1 MLSNGRHLVS
11 HATTRSRYIA
21 TSLSACLFSLGTPRT
36 SRYLLRFL
44 DSIEDRFD
52 KPMPHA
58 WAGRLAAGT
67 FFSRIR
73 RCQVDFFREREK
85 KTHASMLTGHHPPL
99 PAGTF
104 LPSRTMHE
112 PTSVQHTCTYAFL
125 VARGENPGTFNEPNL
140 GKPVAARAGCARSL
154 ERRRAVEL
162 SFPRL
167 HTLPD
172 CWGAGCR

>member
-1 MLSNGRHLVS
+1 M
-11 HATTRSRYIA
+11 
-21 TSLSACLFSLGTPRT
+21 FSLGTPRT

-112 PTSVQHTCTYAFL
+112 PTSVQHTRTLFL

-140 GKPVAARAGCARSL
+140 GKPVAARAVCSKSEQTTKPGEKKSG
-154 ERRRAVEL
+154 RA
-162 SFPRL
+162 SFPFHAYT

-172 CWGAGCR
+172 CWGGRVSMTRHASSRTLG